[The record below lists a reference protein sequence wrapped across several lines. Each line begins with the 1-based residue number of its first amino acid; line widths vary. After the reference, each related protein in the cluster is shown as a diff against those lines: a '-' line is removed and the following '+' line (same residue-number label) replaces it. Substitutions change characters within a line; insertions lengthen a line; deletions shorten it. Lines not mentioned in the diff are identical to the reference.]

1 MSPDRIRPGSAGQPV
16 GEPEDDAPADL
27 GAPQDLEGASE
38 ELEGAEE
45 LEDAE
50 TDDTSPAT
58 ALLESAS
65 SSAGAA
71 GDRSDGASW
80 APLAVGAVG
89 AVGSDDRAGDEIG
102 DVPLDAHTMRRSDG
116 THRRL
121 FTRIYYGE
129 TRIDFVRRKRI
140 WFTFSAVVILVG
152 LISLSTRGLN
162 LGIEFVGGTSWTV
175 ASKTLTVQQVET
187 ALGTVLPGPVVTVLG
202 TNSTGS
208 RSIQVEAKLP
218 KGQSIAR
225 QEALASTVSSDLG
238 RIAHV
243 SANEVSTESVGPSWG
258 GEITKKAII
267 ALIVFFILI
276 ALYISI
282 FFEFRMAMAAIV
294 AVAHDVLV
302 TVGIYSLS
310 GFEVT
315 PDTVVAFLTILGYSL
330 YDTIVVFDRIRDN
343 VKNLSV
349 RDRMTYSDVV
359 NLSMN
364 QTLARSL
371 NTSLVAIMP
380 ILAVLVIGAELL
392 GASTLQYFGLA
403 LLVGLTT
410 GAYSSIFIASPLV
423 AVMKEREP
431 RYVQLR
437 ERLALRGVDRV
448 LLSASEVASGSF
460 GEFAVAASPRSR
472 REPAAPGARIRP
484 GASTRTNGASGRDAE
499 TVEDDVRSPAPSR
512 SARPAGPGRE
522 QVRRPPARSRRRGGR
537 R

>member
-1 MSPDRIRPGSAGQPV
+1 VSPDRIRPGSAGRSSAE
-16 GEPEDDAPADL
+16 EPEPGDDEVISDPGADEPPESSDVDLAL
-27 GAPQDLEGASE
+27 GEDDLDGA
-38 ELEGAEE
+38 
-45 LEDAE
+45 
-50 TDDTSPAT
+50 DTGDTEVPPT
-58 ALLESAS
+58 IESATS
-65 SSAGAA
+65 WTAIEEAEPRPRREPRPAA
-71 GDRSDGASW
+71 LR
-80 APLAVGAVG
+80 
-89 AVGSDDRAGDEIG
+89 E
-102 DVPLDAHTMRRSDG
+102 DG

-121 FTRIYYGE
+121 FRRIYYGE

-140 WFTFSAVVILVG
+140 WFIFSATIILAG

-175 ASKTLTVQQVET
+175 ASKTLTVAEVQT
-187 ALGTVLPGPVVTVLG
+187 ALSSDLPAAVITVLG

-208 RSIQVEAKLP
+208 RSVQVAAKLP
-218 KGQSIAR
+218 KGESVAR
-225 QEALASTVSSDLG
+225 QEALANTVSDDMARL
-238 RIAHV
+238 AHV
-243 SANEVSTESVGPSWG
+243 GVNEVSTESIGPSWG

-276 ALYISI
+276 AIYISI

-392 GASTLQYFGLA
+392 GATTLQYFGLA

-448 LLSASEVASGSF
+448 LLSAAEVASGAF
-460 GEFAVAASPRSR
+460 GDLGGATAPRPR
-472 REPAAPGARIRP
+472 REPGPPGRIRP
-484 GASTRTNGASGRDAE
+484 AASLPPNGSAARDTEASPDGSP
-499 TVEDDVRSPAPSR
+499 SPAPSR
-512 SARPAGPGRE
+512 ARPTAPGRE
-522 QVRRPPARSRRRGGR
+522 QPRRPPSRSRRKGGR